1 MRVRAAR
8 RWGCWP
14 PAWRRPEESGGS
26 PGWPNQTIRVVVPY
40 VAGGT
45 TDLVGRMVA
54 EALAERLPRPVVV
67 ENRGGASGMIGS
79 EAVARAAPD
88 GHMLLLCSSA
98 HAVLPELYPNLTWDL
113 VADFTPVV
121 PVAATPYMLVVHPS
135 LPVHSVAELVALA
148 KAQPGKL
155 NFASTGMGTAQ
166 HLAGEQLKRLAGID
180 LLHVPYRGS
189 GAVKADLLTGDGEYL
204 RLRRTSR
211 STYRHGRRGR
221 GRGRGD
227 QPSCMLDAL
236 EFADLEELEDP
247 GRRSRPGLAGWARR
261 GRCRGGGRPE
271 HGGERLAEDAGRGA
285 EAGQSRRPGAGR
297 HAGGADHPHQQR
309 ADALGQHHPRSRH
322 QAGIGKPAE

>member
-1 MRVRAAR
+1 MRVPRRAAL
-8 RWGCWP
+8 GLLAAS
-14 PAWRRPEESGGS
+14 PAFAQAY
-26 PGWPNQTIRVVVPY
+26 PNQTIRVVVPY

-98 HAVLPELYPNLTWDL
+98 HAVLPELYPNLTWDP

-135 LPVHSVAELVALA
+135 LPVQSVAELVALA

-189 GAVKADLLTGDGEYL
+189 GAVKADLLTGRINMMFENVALTIGMVQRGEVRGL
-204 RLRRTSR
+204 AVTSPSRTSQAPELP
-211 STYRHGRRGR
+211 TLKELGYPGAEIEGWFGLLAPAHA
-221 GRGRGD
+221 
-227 QPSCMLDAL
+227 PPEAVAAL
-236 EFADLEELEDP
+236 NSAVNDWLQTP
-247 GRRSRPGLAGWARR
+247 AAAQKLANLGARVL
-261 GRCRGGGRPE
+261 GGTPEALTTLISSERTRWGSVIREAGIRPE
-271 HGGERLAEDAGRGA
+271 
-285 EAGQSRRPGAGR
+285 
-297 HAGGADHPHQQR
+297 
-309 ADALGQHHPRSRH
+309 
-322 QAGIGKPAE
+322 